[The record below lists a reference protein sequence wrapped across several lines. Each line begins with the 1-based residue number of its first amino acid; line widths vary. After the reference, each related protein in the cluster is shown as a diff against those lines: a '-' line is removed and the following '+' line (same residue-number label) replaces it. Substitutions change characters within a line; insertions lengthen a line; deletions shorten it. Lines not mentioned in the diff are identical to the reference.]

1 MFYGVRKMI
10 RRVLMGS
17 LLLLMLGN
25 AWAFDSFV
33 VSDIRVEGLRRLEL
47 GTVLTYLPFS
57 VGDEV
62 NQQTGRQGI
71 RALYETGLFQDV
83 GFEKDGDVLVVIVKE
98 RPAISSFEIEGNKK
112 LGGDDIKEGLAQA
125 GLAEGELY
133 RRDLLDQVEQELRRQ
148 YYANGYYS
156 VKMDTKVTEE
166 GDNSVSIMID
176 ISEGPVAKISSIN
189 IVGNKIFDDEELMD
203 DFELRPTRFISLFQS
218 SNKYSK
224 EKLLGDLERL
234 SSYYQDRG
242 YLRFEVSSVQVALST
257 NRRDITITINATEGD
272 VYTVEGY
279 QLAGELVVE
288 KEYLKRFVLLRPG
301 QTFSRKLTTE
311 TGNFI
316 SRRLA
321 DEGYAFAKVDPLPR
335 IDDEA
340 KTVHITFNVDSGE
353 RVYVRQ
359 INFAG
364 NSSTNDET
372 LRREMRQLEGSTFSR
387 AAVERSRERL
397 QRLPYIQEV
406 EVETEPVPGEQDLVD
421 VDYKVSERPAGSVQ
435 VGVGF
440 SDASGFLIN
449 GNLSHTNFRGT
460 GDRVS
465 FQAER
470 NEFAEYVSASWTDPY
485 ATDDGISRTVSAFF
499 RNSEQVVRFSSG
511 FDTNSL
517 GAALTYG
524 LPMSEYSSLRL
535 GVGVDRTAVNAFPGG
550 TSNEILEFLLDNG
563 SSFTNYEFRTGW
575 TRDTRD
581 RTIFPRRGMLNRLT
595 FDITIP
601 GSDLDFYRA
610 SYVHQQIVPLW
621 GGWTVQFNGNL
632 SYGDGYGD
640 SEDIPPYEHFFAGGA
655 DSVRGYRDG
664 SIGPRDTFPGR
675 EGNFFGGK
683 LKTTLQSELIVPM
696 PFLESDQ
703 KTTRLAL
710 FYDVGSAFADTDTFE
725 FDELRS
731 SAGIAFSWFTPFF
744 GLLKLSYGFPI
755 DEQPEDE
762 IDRFQISFG
771 LGF

>member
-1 MFYGVRKMI
+1 MFNGVRVSI
-10 RRVLMGS
+10 RQWLVGVVLCLCMGTA
-17 LLLLMLGN
+17 L
-25 AWAFDSFV
+25 AFDDFV
-33 VSDIRVEGLRRLEL
+33 ISDIRVDGLRRLEL

-57 VGDEV
+57 VGDEL
-62 NQQTGRQGI
+62 NERSSRQGI
-71 RALYETGLFQDV
+71 RALYDTGLFQDIA
-83 GFEKDGDVLVVIVKE
+83 FERDNDVLVVRVKE

-112 LGGDDIKEGLAQA
+112 LGGDDIKEGLAKA

-148 YYANGYYS
+148 YYSNGYYS
-156 VKMDTKVTEE
+156 VKIDTQVTEE
-166 GDNSVSIMID
+166 GDNNVAVKID
-176 ISEGPVAKISSIN
+176 IKEGPVAKISSIN
-189 IVGNKIFDDEELMD
+189 IVGNTTFEDEELME

-234 SSYYQDRG
+234 TSYYQDRG

-257 NRRDITITINATEGD
+257 NRRDITITINATEGEI
-272 VYTVEGY
+272 YTVEDY
-279 QLAGELVVE
+279 QLAGELVVK
-288 KEYLKRFVLLRPG
+288 KEYLNRLVLVRPG
-301 QTFSRKLTTE
+301 ETFSRKLTTE
-311 TGNFI
+311 TGNLI

-321 DEGYAFAKVDPLPR
+321 DEGYAFAKVEPLPR

-340 KTVHITFNVDSGE
+340 KTVHLTFNVDSGE

-364 NSSTNDET
+364 NTGTNDET

-397 QRLPYIQEV
+397 QRLPFIQEV
-406 EVETEPVPGEQDLVD
+406 EVETEPVPGSDDLVD

-440 SDASGFLIN
+440 SDASGFLVN
-449 GNLSHTNFRGT
+449 GSLSHTNFRGT
-460 GDRVS
+460 GDRINL
-465 FQAER
+465 QAER
-470 NEFAEYVSASWTDPY
+470 NEFAEYMNLSWTDPY

-499 RNSEQVVRFSSG
+499 RNSEQVIRFSSG

-517 GAALTYG
+517 GASLTYG

-535 GVGVDRTAVNAFPGG
+535 GLGVDRTAVNAFPGG
-550 TSNEILEFLLDNG
+550 TSNEILDFLLQNG
-563 SSFTNYEFRTGW
+563 TRFTNYEFRTGW

-581 RTIFPRRGMLNRLT
+581 RTIFPRRGTLNRVT

-601 GSDLDFYRA
+601 GSDLEFFRS
-610 SYVHQQIVPLW
+610 SYVHQQLIPVW
-621 GGWTVQFNGNL
+621 GNWAVQLNGNI

-664 SIGPRDTFPGR
+664 SIGPRDTLPGR
-675 EGNFFGGK
+675 RGNFFGGK
-683 LKTTLQSELIVPM
+683 FKTTLQSELIVPM

-710 FYDVGSAFADTDTFE
+710 FYDIGSAFADVDSFE
-725 FDELRS
+725 TDELRS
-731 SAGIAFSWFTPFF
+731 SAGVAFSWFTPFF

>member
-1 MFYGVRKMI
+1 MATLIRKWLVGVALAS
-10 RRVLMGS
+10 VLGS
-17 LLLLMLGN
+17 AL
-25 AWAFDSFV
+25 AFDSFEIK
-33 VSDIRVEGLRRLEL
+33 DIRVEGMRRLEL

-57 VGDEV
+57 IGDEL
-62 NQQTGRQGI
+62 NDRSSRQGI
-71 RALYETGLFQDV
+71 RALYETGLFKDIS
-83 GFEKDGDVLVVIVKE
+83 FDRDGDTLVISVKE
-98 RPAISSFEIEGNKK
+98 RPAISKFDIEGNKQ
-112 LGGDDIKEGLAQA
+112 LGGDEIKEGLAKA

-133 RRDLLDQVEQELRRQ
+133 RRDLLDGVEQELRRQ

-156 VKMDTKVTEE
+156 VKIDTSVTEE
-166 GDNSVSIMID
+166 GDNSVAIKID
-176 ISEGPVAKISSIN
+176 VKEGPVAKISSIN
-189 IVGNKIFDDEELMD
+189 ILGNDIYDDAELMD
-203 DFELRPTRFISLFQS
+203 DFELRPTRFISWFQS

-234 SSYYQDRG
+234 TSYYQDRG

-257 NRRDITITINATEGD
+257 NKRDITITINTSEGD
-272 VYTVEGY
+272 VYTVEDT
-279 QLAGELVVE
+279 QLAGELVVK
-288 KEYLKRFVLLRPG
+288 KEYLSRLILLKPG
-301 QTFSRKLTTE
+301 DTFSRKLTTE

-340 KTVHITFNVDSGE
+340 KTVHLTFNVDSGE

-364 NSSTNDET
+364 NTGTNDET
-372 LRREMRQLEGSTFSR
+372 LRREMRQLEGASFSR

-397 QRLPYIQEV
+397 QRLPYLEEV
-406 EVETEPVPGEQDLVD
+406 TVETEPVPGTEDLVD
-421 VDYKVSERPAGSVQ
+421 VDYKVKERPAGSVQ

-440 SDASGFLIN
+440 SDASGFLVN
-449 GNLSHTNFRGT
+449 GSLSHTNFRGT
-460 GDRVS
+460 GDRINL
-465 FQAER
+465 QAER
-470 NEFAEYVSASWTDPY
+470 NEFAEYVNVSWTDPY

-524 LPMSEYSSLRL
+524 LPMSEYSALRL
-535 GVGVDRTAVNAFPGG
+535 GVGVDRTAVNAFAGG
-550 TSNEILEFLLDNG
+550 TSNEILDFLLRNG
-563 SSFTNYEFRTGW
+563 SQFTNYEFRTGW

-581 RTIFPRRGMLNRLT
+581 RTIFPRRGMLNRFT

-601 GSDLDFYRA
+601 GSDLEFFRSA
-610 SYVHQQIVPLW
+610 YVHQQLVPIFGSW
-621 GGWTVQFNGNL
+621 AIQFNGNI

-640 SEDIPPYEHFFAGGA
+640 SEDIPPYEHFFSGGA

-664 SIGPRDTFPGR
+664 SIGPRDTLPGR
-675 EGNFFGGK
+675 PGNFFGGK
-683 LKTTLQSELIVPM
+683 FKTTLQSELIVPM

-710 FYDVGSAFADTDTFE
+710 FYDIGSSFRDTDSFE
-725 FDELRS
+725 TDELRS
-731 SAGIAFSWFTPFF
+731 STGIAFSWFTPFF

-755 DEQPEDE
+755 DEQPNDE
-762 IDRFQISFG
+762 LDRFQISFG
-771 LGF
+771 VGI

>member
-1 MFYGVRKMI
+1 VKKRFQQWLVGA
-10 RRVLMGS
+10 VLACVCGS
-17 LLLLMLGN
+17 AL
-25 AWAFDSFV
+25 AFESFV
-33 VSDIRVEGLRRLEL
+33 VRDIRVEGLRRLEL

-57 VGDEV
+57 IGDEL
-62 NQQTGRQGI
+62 NERSSRQGI
-71 RALYETGLFQDV
+71 RALYDTGLFQDV
-83 GFEKDGDVLVVIVKE
+83 AFGRDGEVLVVSVRE

-112 LGGDDIKEGLAQA
+112 LGGDELKEGLKEA

-133 RRDLLDQVEQELRRQ
+133 RRDLLDGVEQELRRQ

-156 VKMDTKVTEE
+156 VRIDTQVTEE
-166 GDNSVSIMID
+166 GDNSVAIKID
-176 ISEGPVAKISSIN
+176 VSEGPVAKISNVN
-189 IVGNKIFDDEELMD
+189 IVGNTKFEEDDLMD
-203 DFELRPTRFISLFQS
+203 DFELRPTRWISLFQT
-218 SNKYSK
+218 SNRYSK

-234 SSYYQDRG
+234 TSYYQDRG

-257 NRRDITITINATEGD
+257 NRRDISITINVAEGD
-272 VYTVEGY
+272 IYTVEDY

-288 KEYLKRFVLLRPG
+288 KDYLNRLVLVREG
-301 QTFSRKLTTE
+301 QTFSRKLVTE
-311 TGNFI
+311 TGNLI

-321 DEGYAFAKVDPLPR
+321 DEGYAFAKVEPLPR

-340 KTVHITFNVDSGE
+340 RTVHLTFNVDSGN

-364 NSSTNDET
+364 NTSTNDET
-372 LRREMRQLEGSTFSR
+372 LRREMRQLEGSSFSR

-397 QRLPYIQEV
+397 QRLPFLQEV
-406 EVETEPVPGEQDLVD
+406 TVETEPVPGTDDLVD
-421 VDYKVSERPAGSVQ
+421 VDYKVEERPAGSVQ

-449 GNLSHTNFRGT
+449 GALSHTNFRGT
-460 GDRVS
+460 GDRIQL
-465 FQAER
+465 QAER
-470 NEFAEYVSASWTDPY
+470 NEFAEYLNLSWTDPY
-485 ATDDGISRTVSAFF
+485 ATDDGISRTISAFF
-499 RNSEQVVRFSSG
+499 RNSDQVVRFSSG

-535 GVGVDRTAVNAFPGG
+535 GVGVDRTAVNAFAGG
-550 TSNEILEFLLDNG
+550 SSNEVLEFLLNNG
-563 SSFTNYEFRTGW
+563 TRFTNFELRTGW

-581 RTIFPRRGMLNRLT
+581 RTIFPRRGMLNRFT
-595 FDITIP
+595 FDITVP
-601 GSDLDFYRA
+601 GSDLEFYRTA
-610 SYVHQQIVPLW
+610 YVHQQLLPLGRSW
-621 GGWTVQFNGNL
+621 ALQFNGNI

-640 SEDIPPYEHFFAGGA
+640 GEDIPPYERFFAGGA
-655 DSVRGYRDG
+655 DSVRGFRDG
-664 SIGPRDTFPGR
+664 TVGPRDTPFNNP
-675 EGNFFGGK
+675 FGGK

-710 FYDVGSAFADTDTFE
+710 FYDVGGAFNDTDSFE
-725 FDELRS
+725 SDELRS
-731 SAGIAFSWFTPFF
+731 SAGVAFSWFTPFF
-744 GLLKLSYGFPI
+744 GLLKLSYGLPI

>member
-1 MFYGVRKMI
+1 MI
-10 RRVLMGS
+10 RQWLVGIALAFVLGS
-17 LLLLMLGN
+17 AL
-25 AWAFDSFV
+25 AFDSFV
-33 VSDIRVEGLRRLEL
+33 IRDIRVEGLRRLEL

-57 VGDEV
+57 TGDEL
-62 NQQTGRQGI
+62 NELSSRQGI
-71 RALYETGLFQDV
+71 RALYETGLFQDIS
-83 GFEKDGDVLVVIVKE
+83 FERDGEVLLVRVKE
-98 RPAISSFEIEGNKK
+98 RPAISKFEIEGNKK
-112 LGGDDIKEGLAQA
+112 LGGDEIKEGLAKA

-133 RRDLLDQVEQELRRQ
+133 RRDLLDGVEQELRRQ

-156 VKMDTKVTEE
+156 VRIDTTVTEE
-166 GDNSVSIMID
+166 GDNNVAIKID
-176 ISEGPVAKISSIN
+176 VSEGPVAKISSIN
-189 IVGNKIFDDEELMD
+189 IVGNDTFDEDELMD

-234 SSYYQDRG
+234 TSYYQDRG

-257 NRRDITITINATEGD
+257 NRRDISITINTNEGEI
-272 VYTVEGY
+272 YTVEDT
-279 QLAGELVVE
+279 QLAGELVVK
-288 KEYLKRFVLLRPG
+288 KEYLKRLVLLKPG
-301 QTFSRKLTTE
+301 DTFSRKLTTE

-340 KTVHITFNVDSGE
+340 KTVSLTFNVDAGE

-359 INFAG
+359 INFNG
-364 NSSTNDET
+364 NTSTNDET
-372 LRREMRQLEGSTFSR
+372 LRREMRQLEGATFSR

-397 QRLPYIQEV
+397 QRLPFLEEV
-406 EVETEPVPGEQDLVD
+406 EVETEPVPGTDDLVD

-460 GDRVS
+460 GDRIS

-470 NEFAEYVSASWTDPY
+470 NEFAEYVNVSWTDPY

-511 FDTNSL
+511 FDTNSI

-524 LPMSEYSSLRL
+524 LPMSEYSALRL
-535 GVGVDRTAVNAFPGG
+535 GVGVDRTAINAFAGG
-550 TSNEILEFLLDNG
+550 TSNEILEFLLNNG
-563 SSFTNYEFRTGW
+563 TRFTNYELRTGW

-601 GSDLDFYRA
+601 GSDLEFYRS
-610 SYVHQQIVPLW
+610 SYVHQQLVPLFGNW
-621 GGWTVQFNGNL
+621 ALQFNGNV

-664 SIGPRDTFPGR
+664 SIGPLDTLPGR
-675 EGNFFGGK
+675 EGNYYGGK

-710 FYDVGSAFADTDTFE
+710 FYDIGSAFADTDTFE
-725 FDELRS
+725 TDELRS
-731 SAGIAFSWFTPFF
+731 SAGVAFTWFTPFF

-762 IDRFQISFG
+762 VDRFQISFG
-771 LGF
+771 AGF